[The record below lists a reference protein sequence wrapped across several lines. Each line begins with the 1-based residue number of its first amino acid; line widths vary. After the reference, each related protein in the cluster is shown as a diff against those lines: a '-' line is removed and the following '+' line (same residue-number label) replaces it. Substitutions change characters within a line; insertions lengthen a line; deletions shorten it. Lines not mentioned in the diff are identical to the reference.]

1 MEVSLPTRPSR
12 FRTMAATI
20 ALAAG
25 LVFAQPVFASVQK
38 AREAQARGD
47 LRAAQIELRNAVRD
61 NPGSGEIRA
70 ALAQASLDLGDTD
83 TAEKEARAAI
93 ERGYDR
99 AAGTALLLRS
109 YLARG
114 RFQDLLREFPE
125 PDAQMPAAVA
135 GQIAAGR
142 AMAQLGLDR
151 KPDARASVAAALRLA
166 PQSVEVQIAAFSVAA
181 ADGDRAA
188 AEAAIDKA
196 LTVSP
201 DNVDALLRKAALQ
214 ADRNELRPAVESLGK
229 AIARMPGNVQ
239 ARVRRAELNFRLN
252 DDAAAKQ
259 DVDAA
264 LRTAPGSAPGLYLRA
279 MLQARARDWKA
290 ADDTLQR
297 LGAGVANFPD
307 GLLLLAAVKQSLGQ
321 TAQAED
327 AARRHVARR
336 PEDVRGA
343 KLLASM
349 DLAAGRPDDAAATLD
364 RLAKRGGADAE
375 AMGMLGRAHLAM
387 GRVGPAVAAFEK
399 AAELA
404 PNNPQMMAQLAA
416 ARMSTGDAEGA
427 ATAAEATIQLDKAQ
441 EPAMRQ
447 ILAAAA
453 LAHGD
458 LAEATRELERAG
470 PAARDS
476 EVAGVLEGTI
486 RLVRVDAPGARQSF
500 EAVLAKHPDSI
511 HARLG
516 LARAAAMEG
525 KIDEVN
531 RLLGEV
537 LSRAPANRDAIA
549 RLSGAALSGG
559 PLAPAAREVLLKA
572 QAAAPGEQALAL
584 ASAAVLIANR
594 EPEKAVAILEAEPL
608 KATRRG
614 AAVQLLTAE
623 AYAAQEKW
631 AEAEAASRSALAEE
645 PENLLATRQ
654 LATLLARKGD
664 KRAAEATV
672 ERGLST
678 QPGSAMLQQT
688 LVDLIRQDRGLDAA
702 LEAADRLAGSPR
714 TRPASLLLRGDLLMA
729 AQRHDDAARAYG
741 AAYDQMPSRDLAL
754 RRAGALLALRKP
766 DEAAAA
772 LNAWLAQQPGDP
784 VVEAQ
789 LAQIDLSQGRNAE
802 AERRLKAVVAASP
815 SDGVSLN
822 NLAWLMQA
830 SADPATA
837 EGKARLEEARL
848 LAERGYFLNP
858 SAETSDTLG
867 WILAQGGKVQEA
879 LPLMRQAAA
888 VSASRQR
895 ADPGIFYRLA
905 YTLNQAGQKEEAR
918 KVLEPVLAASVAFP
932 ERDAAAK
939 LLDELRAGG

>member
-1 MEVSLPTRPSR
+1 MEFPTSIRPLR
-12 FRTMAATI
+12 LRTMAAAI
-20 ALAAG
+20 ALTAG
-25 LVFAQPVFASVQK
+25 MVLAQPAFASVQK

-47 LRAAQIELRNAVRD
+47 LRAAQIELRNAARD
-61 NPGSGEIRA
+61 NPASGEIRA

-99 AAGTALLLRS
+99 AAGTALLMRA

-114 RFQDLLREFPE
+114 RFQEVLRDFPE
-125 PDAQMPAAVA
+125 PDSQTPAAVA

-151 KPDARASVAAALRLA
+151 KPDARASVATALRLA
-166 PQSVEVQIAAFSVAA
+166 PESVEVQIAAFSVAA
-181 ADGDRAA
+181 SDGDRAA

-201 DNVDALLRKAALQ
+201 DNVDALLRKSALQ
-214 ADRNELRPAVESLGK
+214 ADRNELRPAVETLGK
-229 AIARMPGNVQ
+229 AIAKMPGNVQ

-279 MLQARARDWKA
+279 MLQARGRDYKA

-297 LGAGVANFPD
+297 LGAGVSNFPD
-307 GLLLLAAVKQSLGQ
+307 GLLLLAAVKQALGQ

-364 RLAKRGGADAE
+364 RLATRGAADAE
-375 AMGMLGRAHLAM
+375 AMGMLGRAHMAM
-387 GRVGPAVAAFEK
+387 GRIAPAVAAFEK
-399 AAELA
+399 AATLA
-404 PNNPQMMAQLAA
+404 PNNPQVMAQLAA
-416 ARMSTGDAEGA
+416 ARMSAGDSDGA
-427 ATAAEATIQLDKAQ
+427 AEAAEATIRLDKAR
-441 EPAMRQ
+441 EPGMRQ

-453 LAHGD
+453 LANGN
-458 LAEATRELERAG
+458 LAEATKELERAG
-470 PAARDS
+470 PEARDS

-486 RLVRVDAPGARQSF
+486 RMVRVDAPGARQSF
-500 EAVLAKHPDSI
+500 EAVLAKHPNSI

-525 KIDEVN
+525 NIDEVN
-531 RLLGEV
+531 RLLVEV
-537 LSRAPANRDAIA
+537 LARAPANRDAIA
-549 RLSGAALSGG
+549 RLSGAALSTG
-559 PLAPAAREVLLKA
+559 PLAAGAREALMKA

-584 ASAAVLIANR
+584 AAAAVAMANR
-594 EPEKAVAILEAEPL
+594 EPDKAVAILQAEPL

-614 AAVQLLTAE
+614 AAVQMMTAE
-623 AYAAQEKW
+623 ALAAQEKW

-645 PENLLATRQ
+645 PENALAARQ

-672 ERGLST
+672 ERSLTT
-678 QPGSAMLQQT
+678 QPGNAMLQQT

-702 LEAADRLAGSPR
+702 LEQADRLAGSPR
-714 TRPASLLLRGDLLMA
+714 TRPASLLLRGDLLMG
-729 AQRHDDAARAYG
+729 AQRYEDAARAY
-741 AAYDQMPSRDLAL
+741 AAAFAQMPTRDLAL
-754 RRAGALLALRKP
+754 RTSGAFLSQRRP
-766 DEAAAA
+766 DEATAA
-772 LNAWLAQQPGDP
+772 LNAWLAREPGDP

-789 LAQIDLSQGRNAE
+789 LAQIDLAAGRNAE
-802 AERRLKAVVAASP
+802 AERRLKAVIAAAP

-830 SADPATA
+830 DADPATA
-837 EGKARLEEARL
+837 AGKARLEEARL

-867 WILAQGGKVQEA
+867 WILARGGKVQEA
-879 LPLMRQAAA
+879 VPLMRQAAA
-888 VSASRQR
+888 VSASRER
-895 ADPGIFYRLA
+895 ADPGIFYRFA
-905 YTLNQAGQKEEAR
+905 YTLNRAGQKEEAR
-918 KVLEPVLAASVAFP
+918 KVLERVVAADVTFP
-932 ERDAAAK
+932 EREAATR